1 MRLLVQNQNNRLI
14 HIQRTY
20 SYGTYD
26 QQTVNE
32 KEKVDGIQRLKNFTK
47 RDIICRMTHRRKILV
62 IQVAK
67 GNIMCPDHALTC
79 KLVMYFLE
87 LKRKLKAK

>member
-20 SYGTYD
+20 SSGTYD

-32 KEKVDGIQRLKNFTK
+32 KAKVDGIQRLKNFTK

-87 LKRKLKAK
+87 LKRK